1 MRAIMTAMSILLAA
15 GPAGA
20 SGGLSCGAKDE
31 AVNLTIES
39 GVTRGMGSPV
49 FNFRGEIEISNK
61 AISQDLRK
69 MSFERDHLAQYWLDG
84 EELRMV
90 VYREREGDKPH
101 GYVEVTVRTKSG
113 DEGDYIGQYSVTVF
127 DMTDATGGDG
137 KTYNFT
143 GRATCLVE

>member
-1 MRAIMTAMSILLAA
+1 MRVMMAVMSILLAA
-15 GPAGA
+15 GPAVA

-31 AVNLTIES
+31 AVKLTIES

-49 FNFRGEIEISNK
+49 FDFRGEIEIANK
-61 AISQDLRK
+61 AVAEDLRK
-69 MSFERDHLAQYWLDG
+69 VSFDGSHLAQYWLDG

-90 VYREREGDKPH
+90 VYRERGADKPH

-113 DEGDYIGQYSVTVF
+113 DEGDYIGQYAVTVY
-127 DMTDATGGDG
+127 DTNGTTGGDG
-137 KTYNFT
+137 KTFNYT

>member
-15 GPAGA
+15 GPAVA

-31 AVNLTIES
+31 AVKLTIES

-49 FNFRGEIEISNK
+49 FDFRGEIEILDN
-61 AISQDLRK
+61 AVAQDLRR
-69 MSFERDHLAQYWLDG
+69 MSFDKAHLAQYWLDG
-84 EELRMV
+84 EELRLI
-90 VYREREGDKPH
+90 VYREREADKPH
-101 GYVEVTVRTKSG
+101 GYVEVMVRTKSG

-127 DMTDATGGDG
+127 DMADATGGEG
-137 KTYNFT
+137 KTFNFS

>member
-1 MRAIMTAMSILLAA
+1 MRVMMTVMSILLAA
-15 GPAGA
+15 GPASA

-49 FNFRGEIEISNK
+49 FDFRGQIVLSDK
-61 AISQDLRK
+61 AISEDLRATH
-69 MSFERDHLAQYWLDG
+69 FERAHLAQYWLDG

-101 GYVEVTVRTKSG
+101 GYVEVTIRTRSG
-113 DEGDYIGQYSVTVF
+113 EEGDYVGQYSVTVF
-127 DMTDATGGDG
+127 DLTESSSGEG

-143 GRATCLVE
+143 GRAVCLVE

>member
-15 GPAGA
+15 GPAVA

-31 AVNLTIES
+31 AVKLAIES

-49 FNFRGEIEISNK
+49 FDFRGEIEILDN
-61 AISQDLRK
+61 AVAQDLRK
-69 MSFERDHLAQYWLDG
+69 MSFDKAHLAQYWLDG
-84 EELRMV
+84 EELRLI
-90 VYREREGDKPH
+90 VYREREADKPH
-101 GYVEVTVRTKSG
+101 GYVEVMVKTKSG

-127 DMTDATGGDG
+127 DMADATGGEG
-137 KTYNFT
+137 KTFNFS

>member
-15 GPAGA
+15 GPAVA

-31 AVNLTIES
+31 AVKLTIES

-49 FNFRGEIEISNK
+49 FDFRGEIEILDN
-61 AISQDLRK
+61 AVAQDLRR
-69 MSFERDHLAQYWLDG
+69 MSFDKAHLAQYWLDG
-84 EELRMV
+84 EELRLI
-90 VYREREGDKPH
+90 VYREREADKPH
-101 GYVEVTVRTKSG
+101 GYVEVMVKTKSG

-127 DMTDATGGDG
+127 DMADAAAGEG
-137 KTYNFT
+137 KTFNFS

>member
-15 GPAGA
+15 GPAVA

-31 AVNLTIES
+31 AVKLTIES

-49 FNFRGEIEISNK
+49 FDFRGEIEILDN
-61 AISQDLRK
+61 AVAQDLRK
-69 MSFERDHLAQYWLDG
+69 MSFDKAHLAQYWLDG
-84 EELRMV
+84 EELRLI
-90 VYREREGDKPH
+90 VYREREADKPH
-101 GYVEVTVRTKSG
+101 GYVEVMVKTKSG

-127 DMTDATGGDG
+127 DMADATGGEG
-137 KTYNFT
+137 KTFNFS